1 MTKKG
6 NIPNE
11 KKRRKIMKA
20 KKLLAVLMTAA
31 VLTGTAVGSVT
42 TFAATPATITVTN
55 LDDTNAKV
63 KYIQIVE
70 PDTTSVIGWK
80 FCSDDIAREFMEAFN
95 KNTADEAL
103 QSLIDLANQEATD
116 NVNGITGTINTSAD
130 LGTALAALR
139 GLATT
144 EAEGTTINDI
154 DKAGLYLINVV
165 TSDPSYTYLPML
177 SYIADKGY
185 GDLVS
190 TSVSVKGSHNIPD
203 KNVDDET
210 INGSVSAGD
219 IVGYSAT
226 VEYPYFSPEEL
237 NKEFKVTDTLT
248 NATYQAESL
257 QVLLKGTPMD
267 ADAYS
272 VGEYA
277 DQNTFT
283 INFNYDS
290 KYAGQT
296 VMIKYNVEVGTGEG
310 NVVNDFNSNLT
321 EEKDSVELGKVKVK
335 VLKTDKN
342 NAPLTNAT
350 FKIYEASE
358 KAAEGFV
365 EFENVSVYE
374 EKDVQTLYLKEV
386 DQARVTAG
394 ADGSLIFIGL
404 DADKT
409 YYVKETIAPVGYTV
423 NPNYYPVGTTTKDD
437 KNSSDDKYI
446 YLDFGDITVDDTNL
460 SSLPSTGGIGTTIFT
475 IGGCVIMI
483 AAAGLFFAS
492 RRKEEK

>member
-1 MTKKG
+1 
-6 NIPNE
+6 
-11 KKRRKIMKA
+11 MKA

-42 TFAATPATITVTN
+42 TFAATPATITVNN
-55 LDDTNAKV
+55 LEDPNATV
-63 KYIQIVE
+63 KYIQIVK
-70 PDTTSVIGWK
+70 PDTKSVIGWQ
-80 FCSDDIAREFMEAFN
+80 FCSEAIADEFMKAFR
-95 KNTADEAL
+95 KSTADEAL
-103 QSLIDLANQEATD
+103 QSLIDLAKQEATD

-139 GLATT
+139 SLANNGV
-144 EAEGTTINDI
+144 EGTKINNI
-154 DKAGLYLINVV
+154 NEAGLYLINVV
-165 TSDPSYTYLPML
+165 TNDPSYTYLPML
-177 SYIADKGY
+177 SYIADEGY
-185 GDLVS
+185 GNLVS
-190 TSVSVKGSHNIPD
+190 TAVSVKGSHNIPD
-203 KNVDDET
+203 KNVDDAT
-210 INGSVSAGD
+210 INGSVSAED

-226 VEYPYFSPEEL
+226 VEYPYFSPEKL
-237 NKEFKVTDTLT
+237 NKVFKVTDTLT

-257 QVLLKGTPMD
+257 QVLLNGTPMD

-277 DQNTFT
+277 DKNTFT

-310 NVVNDFNSNLT
+310 NVVNYFNSNLT
-321 EEKDSVELGKVKVK
+321 EEKDSVELGKVKVR

-358 KAAEGFV
+358 TAAEGFK
-365 EFENVSVYE
+365 EFENVSVYKE
-374 EKDVQTLYLKEV
+374 EDARTLYLKEV
-386 DQARVTAG
+386 DHPKETAG
-394 ADGSLIFIGL
+394 TDGALTFIGL

-423 NPNYYPVGTTTKDD
+423 NPNYYPVGTTTKDNE
-437 KNSSDDKYI
+437 KSSDDKYI
-446 YLDFGDITVDDTNL
+446 YLDFNDITVDDTNL

>member
-1 MTKKG
+1 
-6 NIPNE
+6 
-11 KKRRKIMKA
+11 MKA

-42 TFAATPATITVTN
+42 TFAATLATITVHN
-55 LDDTNAKV
+55 LEDTDATV
-63 KYIQIVE
+63 KYMQIVE
-70 PDTTSVIGWK
+70 PDTESVIGWK
-80 FCSDDIAREFMEAFN
+80 FCSEDIADEFKRAFN
-95 KNTADEAL
+95 KSTADEAL
-103 QSLIDLANQEATD
+103 QSLIELAKKEATD

-139 GLATT
+139 SLADN
-144 EAEGTTINDI
+144 EAEGTTINNI
-154 DKAGLYLINVV
+154 NKAGLYLINVV

-177 SYIADKGY
+177 SYIADEGY
-185 GDLVS
+185 GNLVS

-210 INGSVSAGD
+210 INGSVSAED

-237 NKEFKVTDTLT
+237 DKEFKVTDTLT

-257 QVLLKGTPMD
+257 QVLLNGFPMD

-277 DQNTFT
+277 DKDTFT

-296 VMIKYNVEVGTGEG
+296 VMIKYNVEVGTGKG
-310 NVVNDFNSNLT
+310 NVVNDFSSNLT
-321 EEKDSVELGKVKVK
+321 EEKDSVELGKVKVR

-342 NAPLTNAT
+342 DAPLTNAT

-358 KAAEGFV
+358 TEAEGFKA
-365 EFENVSVYE
+365 FKNVSVYKE
-374 EKDVQTLYLKEV
+374 ENARTLYLKEV
-386 DQARVTAG
+386 DQPRETAG
-394 ADGSLIFIGL
+394 EEGSLTFIGL

-409 YYVKETIAPVGYTV
+409 YYVKETIAPDGYTV
-423 NPNYYPVGTTTKDD
+423 NPNYYPVGTTTKDNE
-437 KNSSDDKYI
+437 NSRDDKYI
-446 YLDFGDITVDDTNL
+446 YFDFEDITVDDTNL